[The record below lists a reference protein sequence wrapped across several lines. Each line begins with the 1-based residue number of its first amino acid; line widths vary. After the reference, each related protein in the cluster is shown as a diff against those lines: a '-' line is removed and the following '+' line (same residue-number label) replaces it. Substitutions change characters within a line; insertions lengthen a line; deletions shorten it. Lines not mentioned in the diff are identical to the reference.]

1 MKTLVDLK
9 NALSPGTVLILI
21 SSETS
26 PGHPFMN
33 VPRKVAYRSSNG
45 VGLTWEDET
54 AKKRRTCFLDYPRR
68 RELVFYED
76 DPLKFTC
83 NFEDGPTNLT
93 YRIVPKVLPK

>member
-45 VGLTWEDET
+45 VGLTWEDE
-54 AKKRRTCFLDYPRR
+54 AAEKKRTGFLDYPRR

-93 YRIVPKVLPK
+93 YRIVPKALPK